1 MAALVAELET
11 IRQVIRSNAKG
22 SKGER
27 VASKEKLA
35 ASREASLPS
44 CNFVRFF
51 EELRIASA
59 WGMRFFLSLVSC
71 LVMSSTALAQA
82 TVSGTISTNTTWTI
96 AGSPYMI
103 ASNANVIVSAGVILT
118 IQPSVVVKGQ
128 NPASQLTV
136 NGTLLANG
144 T

>member
-1 MAALVAELET
+1 M
-11 IRQVIRSNAKG
+11 
-22 SKGER
+22 
-27 VASKEKLA
+27 
-35 ASREASLPS
+35 PS

-118 IQPSVVVKGQ
+118 IQPGVVVKGQ